1 MRPLFAEVLLA
12 QINDILPNQSGI
24 ERSAKHALSGA
35 APVLIGALALLAA
48 FIIWAVFFRRA
59 EGRRERGRILD
70 SGGVEPLTL
79 SHRSRRRRRRREKHR
94 PRNPTLAEA
103 GGLPPVR
110 DGDDAPPPPL

>member
-1 MRPLFAEVLLA
+1 MRLLLADVLLA

-24 ERSAKHALSGA
+24 ERTAKHAFTGA
-35 APVLIGALALLAA
+35 APVLIGALGLLAA
-48 FIIWAVFFRRA
+48 LIIWAVFFRKS

-70 SGGVEPLTL
+70 SEGVEPVEL

-110 DGDDAPPPPL
+110 DEDSPPPPL